1 MAEIRISGRDLARID
16 AAQKQIAGAVSRLSA
31 RDFERLGADL
41 ADKLNGGVQK
51 ILANIDKVE
60 ARLGITD
67 LGSQKAFKETLE
79 GAEGATSAVKNLA
92 PFLPL
97 LAASPQA
104 RIALLIGGALVGA
117 LEGSGR
123 EERRRAIARAA
134 QIEADHAYAF
144 HARRAREAH
153 ERREAE
159 AARKRARRGIR

>member
-16 AAQKQIAGAVSRLSA
+16 QAQRQIATAVSKLSV

-41 ADKLNGGVQK
+41 ADKLNGGIQK
-51 ILANIDKVE
+51 ILSNIDKVQ
-60 ARLGITD
+60 ARLGVTEA
-67 LGSQKAFKETLE
+67 GSQKAFRETLE
-79 GAEGATSAVKNLA
+79 GAEGATSVVKELA

-104 RIALLIGGALVGA
+104 RIALLVGGAIFGA
-117 LEGSGR
+117 VEGSGR

-134 QIEADHAYAF
+134 QIEADHAYEF
-144 HARRAREAH
+144 HARRAREAA
-153 ERREAE
+153 ERRDAE

>member
-16 AAQKQIAGAVSRLSA
+16 QAQKQIAGAVSKLNV

-51 ILANIDKVE
+51 ILANIDKVQE
-60 ARLGITD
+60 RLGIAD
-67 LGSQKAFKETLE
+67 LGSQRAFRETLE
-79 GAEGATSAVKNLA
+79 GAEGATSAVKELA

-104 RIALLIGGALVGA
+104 RIALLAAGALFGA

-134 QIEADHAYAF
+134 QIESDHAYRF
-144 HARRAREAH
+144 HVQRQREAA